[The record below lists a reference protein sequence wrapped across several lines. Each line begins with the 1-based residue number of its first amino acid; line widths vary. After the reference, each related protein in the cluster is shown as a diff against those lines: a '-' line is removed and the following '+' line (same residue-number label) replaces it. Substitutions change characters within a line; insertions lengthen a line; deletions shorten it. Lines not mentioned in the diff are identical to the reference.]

1 MGTWSTE
8 AFYVL
13 GLSLMKFYKVAG
25 VVGGGRHNLVEVA
38 LKECANKSSNHRTHP
53 DYSSVAENFLREP

>member
-25 VVGGGRHNLVEVA
+25 VVGGGEA
-38 LKECANKSSNHRTHP
+38 CSS
-53 DYSSVAENFLREP
+53 